1 MDYFWLKFIHY
12 LAFISWMAM
21 LFYLPRLFVYHAE
34 NLNNADFVKVV
45 KIQERK
51 LYNGIG
57 WIAMG
62 ASIASGLAIFF
73 IYKPEL
79 IQMGYFHI
87 KLLCAVLLVA
97 YHFSLGYYLRLFAKD
112 QCQKSGKFFRAYNEI
127 PTLIMAFIVYAM
139 IVNANS

>member
-1 MDYFWLKFIHY
+1 
-12 LAFISWMAM
+12 M

-34 NLNNADFVKVV
+34 NLENIDFVKVI

-57 WIAMG
+57 WIAMI
-62 ASIASGLAIFF
+62 ASIASGVAIFF

-97 YHFSLGYYLRLFAKD
+97 YHFSLGYYLKLFRDDK
-112 QCQKSGKFFRAYNEI
+112 CKKSGKFFRVYNEI
-127 PTLIMAFIVYAM
+127 PTLIMAFIIYAM
-139 IVNANS
+139 IIKANS

>member
-1 MDYFWLKFIHY
+1 MDYIWLKFIHY

-34 NLNNADFVKVV
+34 NLENFDFIKVI

-57 WIAMG
+57 WIAMIV
-62 ASIASGLAIFF
+62 SIASGLAIFF

-97 YHFSLGYYLRLFAKD
+97 YHFSLGYYLGQFSKD
-112 QCQKSGKFFRAYNEI
+112 KCKKSGKFFRAYNEI
-127 PTLIMAFIVYAM
+127 PTLIMAFIIYAM
-139 IVNANS
+139 IVKANS